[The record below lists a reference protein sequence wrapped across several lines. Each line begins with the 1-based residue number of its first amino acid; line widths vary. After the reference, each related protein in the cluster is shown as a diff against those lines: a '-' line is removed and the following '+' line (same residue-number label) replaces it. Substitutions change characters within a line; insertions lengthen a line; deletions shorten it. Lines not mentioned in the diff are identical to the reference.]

1 MATLKDDIKDF
12 GNWNVPTSWNEVTLK
27 QFSEIEKFYENKD
40 KDFNVREVLQIFCNK
55 TEDEVN
61 ELPIEFTEKILKC
74 LAFINE
80 EKLDW
85 GEPKNYIDIDN
96 ERYTI
101 HFENQLKTGE
111 YIMVDSIIKSDP
123 HNYASILAVLCR
135 KEGEIYDSKFE
146 NEILPSRVEMFERMP
161 VTKLTGLVAFF
172 FDLSLLYMNNSQ
184 LFTQAEAVLN
194 HIRKHYET
202 SIRNGRWWEL
212 CTLLQTKKLLRL
224 LKSIKS
230 TS

>member
-1 MATLKDDIKDF
+1 MATLKEDIKDF
-12 GNWNVPTSWNEVTLK
+12 GNWKVPSSWNEVTLK

-40 KDFNVREVLQIFCNK
+40 KDFNVREVLQIFCQK

-111 YIMVDSIIKSDP
+111 YIATDTLVKSDR
-123 HNYASILAVLCR
+123 HNYAGILGILCR
-135 KEGEIYDSKFE
+135 KDGEIYDSKFE
-146 NEILPSRVEMFERMP
+146 NEILPTRVEMFERMP
-161 VTKLTGLVAFF
+161 VTKLLPLIGFF
-172 FDLSLLYMNNSQ
+172 FDLSILYMNNSQ
-184 LFTQAEAVLN
+184 LYMAVGEAIASIQSSIKTSHNIGVLQ
-194 HIRKHYET
+194 RHYML
-202 SIRNGRWWEL
+202 W
-212 CTLLQTKKLLRL
+212 QTKKLRKLLR
-224 LKSIKS
+224 SIKY
-230 TS
+230 T

>member
-1 MATLKDDIKDF
+1 MVVRENGVIDF
-12 GNWNVPTSWNEVTLK
+12 QEWNVPTSWDEVTLK
-27 QFSEIEKFYENKD
+27 QFQEIEKFYEGKD
-40 KDFNVREVLQIFCNK
+40 KDFNVKEVLQIFCQK

-61 ELPIEFTEKILKC
+61 ELPIEFTEKILEHLQFVNTK
-74 LAFINE
+74 F
-80 EKLDW
+80 DW
-85 GEPKNYIDIDN
+85 GESKNWVEIDG

-161 VTKLTGLVAFF
+161 VTKLMGLVAFF

-184 LFTQAEAVLN
+184 LFTQTEAVLN

-212 CTLLQTKKLLRL
+212 CTLLQTKKLQKL
-224 LKSIKS
+224 LKSIKY